1 MITIANSVV
10 FFLDSKERTGKYV
23 YKIDQEI
30 QKKKPKWVI
39 LTAIGDN
46 IYKAVYAYNA
56 LKDKLTYE
64 DVILDRD
71 KYNGK
76 EVSKITI
83 VARVNRY

>member
-10 FFLDSKERTGKYV
+10 FFLDGRERTGKYV

-30 QKKKPKWVI
+30 QKRKPKWVV
-39 LTAIGDN
+39 LTAVGNN

-56 LKDKLTYE
+56 LRDKLTYK
-64 DVILDRD
+64 DVILDRTE
-71 KYNGK
+71 YNGR

-83 VARVNRY
+83 VAKVNHG